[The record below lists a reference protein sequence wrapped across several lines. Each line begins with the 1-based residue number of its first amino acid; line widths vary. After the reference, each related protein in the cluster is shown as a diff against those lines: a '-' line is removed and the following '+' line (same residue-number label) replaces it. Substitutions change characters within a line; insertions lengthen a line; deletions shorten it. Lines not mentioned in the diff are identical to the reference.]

1 MGVVAALFGWRIY
14 QFWEYTVD
22 DAYITLRY
30 ARNVVEGYGL
40 VYNPG
45 GPRVEGYS
53 NPLLLLFQCV
63 VLFLN
68 GEGMLWTKILGALAG
83 FATLAACLLIALDLL
98 RWAGEEATR
107 VSLIVSVAGVFYV
120 ADNAPLS
127 TGSVSGLETSLFAA
141 LLTWGTWGFLRVLQ
155 GEGRRAGVAVAGL
168 CLGLA
173 TWTRPEGI
181 AWAGGVAGLVV
192 LMRALRR
199 ESVRAAL
206 VAAGLA
212 IGLWLAL
219 EGFRLAVF
227 GDFQPNT
234 YYAKMGGEA
243 GPRFSSGMRYV
254 LAWAV
259 LELGW
264 IMLLLAAVGL
274 FLQPMGRRG
283 PTLVALLAVVGF
295 LGMVAYEGGDW
306 IPHGRLV
313 APVFGVMG
321 GLSSAGLGLLVGR
334 LALRRSRELSV
345 AATLVF
351 CVGMYQGTRAD
362 FVRGFREVQ
371 TRVTGWSDAHRP
383 LGEWLGKWREKR
395 GGRLGVALS
404 DIGMVGWFS
413 GAQVADL
420 AGLTDRQWA
429 RLTYQSGGTAR
440 YPAKRLLAEQQPEA
454 IVLVSTERPFGDLL
468 DITWRPDCD
477 ILADPEFARRY
488 RHRTVFT
495 HKDFASDGYYLH
507 VFLRRDIY
515 DEAPA
520 VTPPVPR
527 THDGM

>member
-1 MGVVAALFGWRIY
+1 MKNGRRTADRWAFVGAMGVVAALFGWRIY

-206 VAAGLA
+206 VDCGWLSRDFVWPFSEISSQTPTTPRWAGKPDRVFPAACAMFWRGRFWNWAGSCSCLRPSA
-212 IGLWLAL
+212 CSFSRWGDAARRWSHCWPWSASSEWLPMKEAT
-219 EGFRLAVF
+219 GF
-227 GDFQPNT
+227 PT
-234 YYAKMGGEA
+234 GG
-243 GPRFSSGMRYV
+243 
-254 LAWAV
+254 W
-259 LELGW
+259 W
-264 IMLLLAAVGL
+264 
-274 FLQPMGRRG
+274 
-283 PTLVALLAVVGF
+283 
-295 LGMVAYEGGDW
+295 
-306 IPHGRLV
+306 
-313 APVFGVMG
+313 
-321 GLSSAGLGLLVGR
+321 
-334 LALRRSRELSV
+334 RRS
-345 AATLVF
+345 
-351 CVGMYQGTRAD
+351 
-362 FVRGFREVQ
+362 
-371 TRVTGWSDAHRP
+371 
-383 LGEWLGKWREKR
+383 
-395 GGRLGVALS
+395 
-404 DIGMVGWFS
+404 
-413 GAQVADL
+413 L
-420 AGLTDRQWA
+420 A
-429 RLTYQSGGTAR
+429 
-440 YPAKRLLAEQQPEA
+440 
-454 IVLVSTERPFGDLL
+454 
-468 DITWRPDCD
+468 
-477 ILADPEFARRY
+477 
-488 RHRTVFT
+488 
-495 HKDFASDGYYLH
+495 
-507 VFLRRDIY
+507 
-515 DEAPA
+515 
-520 VTPPVPR
+520 
-527 THDGM
+527 